1 MLIGIVVLALVLSVL
16 GYLFCAVSN
25 YTNYDKLVEDEE
37 QFRYIEKWRK
47 THSVKDKN
55 KHENGERGNQ

>member
-25 YTNYDKLVEDEE
+25 CTNYDKLIEDEE

-47 THSVKDKN
+47 NHNVKEKN